1 MFSTVYIS
9 QNVLNENWELLSL
22 GLYLLIAPSPGEL
35 ILEDILQYTVT
46 NTVSSCFTHVPYGVP
61 QGSIL
66 GPLLFLLYVND
77 ISPVLSGENV
87 KLFADDINLFFSG
100 VDVNTFNQMCNYCID
115 TLNHLFVA
123 NRLIK
128 LISWYFLKPKLMTF
142 V

>member
-1 MFSTVYIS
+1 
-9 QNVLNENWELLSL
+9 L

-77 ISPVLSGENV
+77 ISRVLPGENV
-87 KLFADDINLFFSG
+87 KLFADDTSLFISG
-100 VDVNTFNQMCNYCID
+100 VDVNTLNQMCNYCIE
-115 TLNHLFVA
+115 TL
-123 NRLIK
+123 
-128 LISWYFLKPKLMTF
+128 YQ
-142 V
+142 